1 MTTPSK
7 HPWIPFP
14 MFVIRSTGFSYSLLE
29 GLRSDPLVTTA
40 RRAATMDIALTKQQ
54 GTFLERIEEATSL
67 ANPVDLRYARAIVKA
82 VHKRRTIP
90 DEISH
95 WVDTCLG
102 LGGWTSEW
110 NRTISNL
117 QAVSAQILPLYT
129 EALTT
134 ARYTIRDIIQ
144 DERVREAIFLMTP
157 EVLDRSARHL
167 VEHLPTSLA
176 PNQDERKI
184 AMFLQRLCAK
194 CETNAF
200 AGPIAYGAVGLE
212 YPSFVNSPRRQE
224 RKGFVAYWAARALA
238 VAALSRSDNLAE
250 RRPLRGP
257 RADLIELPNQIKQ
270 LVDAVDGVRTW
281 TEVARFAGA
290 APPSAAMIIRLDE
303 AGIVLTAAPLPAS
316 EPDALATLEGTL
328 SSYDQSFLEPYV
340 QQLHTLTTQFAY
352 GGVSEKQVAI
362 TRAETLLQQAGIR
375 DVRRGAGELYVD
387 RMVLYEE
394 DLDGT
399 RANALPEPV
408 VATINDELRP
418 VLDIAAA
425 IATLALADVRQQTRE
440 DFIKTFPGETTVSLR
455 RFLAHIALSRAV
467 DLNLSPVTR
476 ALNEL
481 VRAQWDER
489 SQEVALSV
497 ADINNLLAPFISD
510 GDDVL
515 LASPDILL
523 SAPTLADVH
532 AGRVDIIV
540 GEIHWGLQM
549 LGNLCCFI
557 ADRAGLIKTVRS
569 WLANV
574 PNTEKLVNVAL
585 NDRFGKMC
593 FLETLP
599 RTLELSGVATRG
611 QAVLRPSDVVVN
623 EMGQL
628 WTKAGEAIMLVS
640 GDPEGHMHTPFAPP
654 ALRAPTLRVGNRCPR
669 IRIGRAILQR
679 ATWWVATEEL
689 AAIRQLTGSAR
700 YAALVRWCEMRG
712 IPDRI
717 FVRLEHEHKPLHV
730 DLGCPHLVDVFV
742 QALRSGEVRIT
753 EMLPEPSDLW
763 LGGSKNGYPCE
774 LRFCYIRSR

>member
-1 MTTPSK
+1 MSTPPK
-7 HPWIPFP
+7 HSWIPFP
-14 MFVIRSTGFSYSLLE
+14 MFVIRSTGFSYNLLE
-29 GLRSDPLVTTA
+29 GLRSRSLVATA
-40 RRAATMDIALTKQQ
+40 RRAATMDITLTKLQR
-54 GTFLERIEEATSL
+54 TFLERIEGATSL
-67 ANPVDLRYARAIVKA
+67 ADPVDLQYARAIVKA
-82 VHKRRTIP
+82 VQKRRTIP
-90 DEISH
+90 DEISR
-95 WVDTCLG
+95 WVDAHLG
-102 LGGWTSEW
+102 LGDWTSEW
-110 NRTISNL
+110 SRTISNL
-117 QAVSAQILPLYT
+117 QAISTQILPLYT
-129 EALTT
+129 ETLTT
-134 ARYTIRDIIQ
+134 ARHTLRDVIQ

-157 EVLDRSARHL
+157 EVLDRSARRL
-167 VEHLPTSLA
+167 AEHLPSSLA

-184 AMFLQRLCAK
+184 ATFLQRLCAK

-212 YPSFVNSPRRQE
+212 YPSFVHSPIRQE

-238 VAALSRSDNLAE
+238 VAALSRSNNLAE
-250 RRPLRGP
+250 RRPQRGP

-281 TEVARFAGA
+281 AEVARFAGIT
-290 APPSAAMIIRLDE
+290 PPSTAMAIRLDE

-316 EPDALATLEGTL
+316 EPDALATLEQTL
-328 SSYDQSFLEPYV
+328 QPYDQSFLKPYV
-340 QQLHTLTTQFAY
+340 QQLHALTTQFAY

-362 TRAETLLQQAGIR
+362 TRAETLLRQAGIQ

-387 RMVLYEE
+387 RTVLYEE

-399 RANALPEPV
+399 RASALPEPV
-408 VATINDELRP
+408 VATISDALRP

-425 IATLALADVRQQTRE
+425 VATLALADVRQRTRE
-440 DFIKTFPGETTVSLR
+440 DFLEAFPGETTVSLR

-467 DLNLSPVTR
+467 DLNSSPVTQ

-481 VRAQWDER
+481 IMVRWDKH

-497 ADINNLLAPFISD
+497 ADIDNLLAQFASD
-510 GDDVL
+510 SDDVL
-515 LASPDILL
+515 LASPDVLL
-523 SAPTLADVH
+523 SAPTPADVR
-532 AGRVDIIV
+532 AGQIDVIV

-557 ADRAGLIKTVRS
+557 TDRAGLITAVRS
-569 WLANV
+569 WLSNV
-574 PNTEKLVNVAL
+574 PSTEKLVNVAL

-593 FLETLP
+593 FLEILP
-599 RTLELSGVATRG
+599 RTLELSGIATRG

-628 WTKAGEAIMLVS
+628 WTTAGEAIMLVS

-654 ALRAPTLRVGNRCPR
+654 ALRVPTLRLGNRCPR

-700 YAALVRWCEMRG
+700 YAALVQWCEMRG

-742 QALRSGEVRIT
+742 QALRSGEIRIT
-753 EMLPEPSDLW
+753 EMLPKPSELW
-763 LGGSKNGYPCE
+763 LGGSENGYPCE
-774 LRFCYIRSR
+774 FRFSYIRSR